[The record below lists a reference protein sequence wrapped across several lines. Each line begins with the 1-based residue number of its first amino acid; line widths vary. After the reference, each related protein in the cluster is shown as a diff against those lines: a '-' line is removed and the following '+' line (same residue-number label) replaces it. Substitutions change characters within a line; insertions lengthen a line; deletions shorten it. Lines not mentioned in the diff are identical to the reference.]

1 MIEAGLAAIF
11 GLLIGSFLNV
21 CIHRWPR
28 DLSVVH
34 PRSRCPKCERQLA
47 WFDNI
52 PVLSYVL
59 VRGRCRYC
67 GVPISIRY
75 PIVELLTAVLFF
87 WFVWHL
93 GPTLFAARY
102 CAFTAMLTVLAFAD
116 AETRLLPDELTL
128 GGAVA
133 GFAFACFIAVPD
145 SSFHALADIFEWPL
159 GPRALSLGES
169 LLGATL
175 PAGSLW
181 LGGILFEKIRH
192 KEGLGFGDVKM
203 TAMIGAF
210 LGLKGAL
217 LTLIAGSV
225 LGSVTGLAYIA
236 ITRKDIGSYQLPL
249 GTFLAIGGAAV
260 AMFGGPLIAWYA
272 STL

>member
-1 MIEAGLAAIF
+1 MYEALLAAIF
-11 GLLIGSFLNV
+11 GLLVGSFLNV

-34 PRSRCPKCERQLA
+34 PRSRCPECERQID

-52 PVLSYVL
+52 PVLSYL
-59 VRGRCRYC
+59 LLRGRCRHC
-67 GVPISIRY
+67 RAPISARY
-75 PIVELLTAVLFF
+75 PIVELLTAALFF

-93 GPTLFAARY
+93 GPTGSAARY
-102 CAFTAMLTVLAFAD
+102 CVFAAMLIVLAFAD
-116 AETRLLPDELTL
+116 AETRLLPDEFTL
-128 GGAVA
+128 GGALA
-133 GFAFACFIAVPD
+133 GLAFACFLAVPD
-145 SSFHALADIFEWPL
+145 SSFHALADIFNWPL
-159 GPRALSLGES
+159 GPRALWFGEA

-181 LGGILFEKIRH
+181 LGGILFERIRH

-203 TAMIGAF
+203 MAMIGAF
-210 LGLKGAL
+210 LGLRGAL
-217 LTLIAGSV
+217 LTLIAGSI
-225 LGSVTGLAYIA
+225 LGSVTGLVYIA
-236 ITRKDIGSYQLPL
+236 ITRKDMGTYQLPL
-249 GTFLAIGGAAV
+249 GTFLAIGGVGV